1 MERNNRNVLGEGM
14 NEDVVATFNYN
25 LTALKLEFKTTC
37 DALRNWPGGAAEE
50 QDFLQHKKQELFRA
64 LMEHSYDNEVV

>member
-1 MERNNRNVLGEGM
+1 MD
-14 NEDVVATFNYN
+14 EDVVATFNYN
-25 LTALKLEFKTTC
+25 LAALKLEFKTTC

-50 QDFLQHKKQELFRA
+50 QDFLLHKKQELFRA